1 MEEKFRSPTTGIYV
15 LRQIFKVSDPILT
28 GRARQKSKQTAME
41 DKNCAGES
49 KNCDP
54 QLHDSAGFVEA
65 CWTRRMVW
73 RLR

>member
-1 MEEKFRSPTTGIYV
+1 MEENFRSPTTGIYV
-15 LRQIFKVSDPILT
+15 LRQNFKVSDPILT

-41 DKNCAGES
+41 EKKLRWES

-54 QLHDSAGFVEA
+54 QLQDSAGFVEA